1 MTLRCL
7 LVDDSL
13 WFLEAARSLLER
25 QGLSIVGVAST
36 GDETL
41 HQAVELAPDVI
52 LLDIDLGQESGLALS
67 ERLHRRPG
75 MERLPVI
82 LISTHAE
89 EDYADLIALSAAVGF
104 LPKMALSAAAIRD
117 LLDMRGFGPPARP
130 VRGHPER

>member
-1 MTLRCL
+1 VTVRCL

-36 GDETL
+36 GEETL
-41 HQAVELAPDVI
+41 HRAVELAPDVI
-52 LLDIDLGQESGLALS
+52 LLDIDLGKESGLALA

-75 MERLPVI
+75 LERLPVI

-89 EDYADLIALSAAVGF
+89 KDYADLIALSSAVGF

-117 LLDMRGFGPPARP
+117 LLDERGSGPPARP
-130 VRGHPER
+130 VRGRPER